1 MSVSSIP
8 SSSSLSQSWQNWQAK
23 AQTIKTEFQQ
33 LGQDLQAGNL
43 SQAQSVFSALSQNL
57 PASLQ
62 SSSSVS
68 LQSNSSLSQAF
79 SALGSALQSGSLSA
93 AQQAYTTMQQDVQQA
108 GQVLHHHHHHQ
119 TVSGSQ
125 STTSSTGSTVSQ
137 LFSSLGSDLQTGN
150 LSAAQTAYSTLQQDL
165 AQFGGTAGT
174 ASQWAGTLNI
184 IG

>member
-1 MSVSSIP
+1 MSVSGI
-8 SSSSLSQSWQNWQAK
+8 SSSSILSHSWQNLQAN
-23 AQTIKTEFQQ
+23 AQKIQTEFQQ

-43 SQAQSVFSALSQNL
+43 TQAQSDFSALSQNL
-57 PASLQ
+57 PVSLQ
-62 SSSSVS
+62 SNSSGS
-68 LQSNSSLSQAF
+68 LQSNSSLSQVF
-79 SALGSALQSGSLSA
+79 STLGSALQSGNLSA

-108 GQVLHHHHHHQ
+108 GGGYHHHHHHA
-119 TVSGSQ
+119 VSGSQ

-165 AQFGGTAGT
+165 AQFGGTAST